1 MSMTPQARKAG
12 IAALVGTVME
22 WYDFIIYG
30 TAAAIVLNKVF
41 FPAVDPL
48 VGTLA
53 VFATYAVGFLARPL
67 GGLLLGYLGDRQGR
81 RTVLILTLVLMGGA
95 TTLLGCLPSYNS
107 IGIWAPI
114 LLVTLR
120 LIQGFGA
127 GGEYAGAVV
136 LSVEHAQQGKRG
148 AAGAW
153 APMGFAG
160 ATLLANAVFFFFLSI
175 MPEDQ
180 FLAWGWRIPFLL
192 GSVCMLVGY
201 IIRRKIEEPAAFER
215 AQEIA
220 KTKKV
225 GLFSAIKHHPRSFF
239 IVIATRMGENGFAYL
254 YPVFCVS
261 YVVTTLGMP
270 KSIALWAVI
279 IASLVQLISIPYF
292 GKLSD
297 KLGRKPVYIGGTLL
311 SMVWLYPSMLLD
323 TGTVPAV
330 VLGFSVGLGIAYAA
344 MLTPQASWYAELFDT
359 EFRLSG
365 FAFSRELGVVLGR
378 RARSVHCHRSV
389 SLGWPLVAHRCLYG
403 RPGCDHADW
412 TEIWPGD
419 GQQEHRLE
427 RRIGAQD
434 HKAGILMAARGE
446 MPGQLPYVPRFDLW
460 YNANAYRAP
469 CRTATGTARRP
480 KSRWPRAGPCT
491 GSSPN
496 C

>member
-1 MSMTPQARKAG
+1 M
-12 IAALVGTVME
+12 
-22 WYDFIIYG
+22 
-30 TAAAIVLNKVF
+30 
-41 FPAVDPL
+41 
-48 VGTLA
+48 
-53 VFATYAVGFLARPL
+53 
-67 GGLLLGYLGDRQGR
+67 
-81 RTVLILTLVLMGGA
+81 LILTLVLMGGA

-311 SMVWLYPSMLLD
+311 SMVWLVPFFMLLD

-365 FAFSRELGVVLGR
+365 FAFSRELGSLLAGGLAPFIATALYRWAGHWWPIVAYMAVLG
-378 RARSVHCHRSV
+378 VIT
-389 SLGWPLVAHRCLYG
+389 L
-403 RPGCDHADW
+403 
-412 TEIWPGD
+412 
-419 GQQEHRLE
+419 
-427 RRIGAQD
+427 IG
-434 HKAGILMAARGE
+434 L
-446 MPGQLPYVPRFDLW
+446 RF
-460 YNANAYRAP
+460 
-469 CRTATGTARRP
+469 
-480 KSRWPRAGPCT
+480 GPET
-491 GSSPN
+491 VN
-496 C
+496 KNID